1 MPDSDQDIGQ
11 YNCKTVPGTVPP
23 HLKPG
28 SSKGEDKG
36 NQRRKSGSSPP
47 RCNGGMWNGLCRK
60 GCHESLLDIDGIE
73 YERRCY
79 QSITGVTHRTVNGY
93 SSPAQCL
100 ENECTGDDNCLGIEW
115 AFNVPNVSH
124 RRAKEFHMPQVLTIY
139 FQPPCWVAMDSGPT
153 YEPATVNYN
162 TYHAL
167 VKKGEVA

>member
-1 MPDSDQDIGQ
+1 MRVSLLNAFLSVLATRVRSDVGGVG
-11 YNCKTVPGTVPP
+11 C
-23 HLKPG
+23 L
-28 SSKGEDKG
+28 SKLF
-36 NQRRKSGSSPP
+36 RS
-47 RCNGGMWNGLCRK
+47 
-60 GCHESLLDIDGIE
+60 HESLLDIDGIE

-124 RRAKEFHMPQVLTIY
+124 RRAKEFHMPRVLTIY